1 MPLATV
7 NGHKTYYEVGG
18 EGEMAVLLHGAFA
31 DADIMEAPATGLA
44 SGFRV
49 LRFDRR
55 GHGRS
60 APLTE
65 PISLSDEANDVAQ
78 LLDWFGASGAHLL
91 SHDEGA
97 EVAIE
102 FALAYPDRTLSLAL
116 LAPTVEGFAWDP
128 VVASWRSEIDMAMAT
143 ETKKTIDEMWLPS
156 PMFDVTREKE
166 GMFDRV
172 AAMYRRYTGSP
183 SRFPRVSNSVLP
195 QASRL
200 AEIQAPTLILV
211 GDRDEPDRL
220 RCAEFLA
227 DAIPGAELVTFPGLS
242 HFLHIEESRPVMRR
256 LTDFYIPE
264 GEIER

>member
-1 MPLATV
+1 
-7 NGHKTYYEVGG
+7 
-18 EGEMAVLLHGAFA
+18 MAVLLHGAYT

-60 APLTE
+60 NPLTE
-65 PISLSDEANDVAQ
+65 PISLSDEASDVNA
-78 LLDWFGASGAHLL
+78 LLDWFGAQSAHILG
-91 SHDEGA
+91 HDEGA
-97 EVAIE
+97 EVAIQ
-102 FALAYPDRTLSLAL
+102 FALEHPDRTLSLAL

-128 VVASWRSEIDMAMAT
+128 LVASWRAELAT
-143 ETKKTIDEMWLPS
+143 ALGTDTRKAVDEMWLPS
-156 PMFDVTREKE
+156 SIFDVTREKE

-172 AAMYRRYTGSP
+172 AAMYRRYNGSP
-183 SRFPRVSNSVLP
+183 SRYPRVTNSVLP

-200 AEIQAPTLILV
+200 AEIKAPTLILV

-220 RCAEFLA
+220 RCAEFIA
-227 DAIPGAELVTFPGLS
+227 DSIPGAELVTFPGLS

-264 GEIER
+264 GEIEA